1 MSWHE
6 NVLKAVADAAVHHQR
21 SDRAPPNDMSNSFF
35 ASPDAIRPHAPASGR
50 RERNRSWPTSK
61 HMGGEAES
69 MALEAFACV
78 GVTSAPVASPRHVK
92 GGSLEG
98 GAAKLSVGPS
108 VPKDVLLL
116 QNSVGLKKIG
126 LWQKGG
132 EGGGTS

>member
-1 MSWHE
+1 
-6 NVLKAVADAAVHHQR
+6 
-21 SDRAPPNDMSNSFF
+21 
-35 ASPDAIRPHAPASGR
+35 
-50 RERNRSWPTSK
+50 
-61 HMGGEAES
+61 MGGEAES
-69 MALEAFACV
+69 MALEASACV